1 MLLATLLDVSFI
13 TKEDHMKEDYMRTT
27 HSTHNKRNGKAEINI
42 SYFSLPGLLPG
53 DQLLALNLGTRT
65 LSLLSKG
72 PLLIMEQQFSV
83 NELRVILPIL
93 EAFPHYSPY
102 EVLLAHLSSGTVS
115 ATSIARWRQRLLEV
129 QHQGSWRHELRP
141 LRRAL
146 SSLRSKLHNF
156 DLEITNI
163 RERGCSLTNRL
174 SR

>member
-1 MLLATLLDVSFI
+1 
-13 TKEDHMKEDYMRTT
+13 MKEGYMRAT
-27 HSTHNKRNGKAEINI
+27 HPTPRKRNGKAEIKI
-42 SYFSLPGLLPG
+42 AYFSLPGLLPE
-53 DQLLALNLGTRT
+53 DQLLALNLETRT
-65 LSLLSKG
+65 LSLLSHG
-72 PLLIMEQQFSV
+72 PLLIMEQQFSA
-83 NELRVILPIL
+83 NEMRVIVPIL

-102 EVLLAHLSSGTVS
+102 EVLLAHLSSETIS

-146 SSLRSKLHNF
+146 SSLRSKLLHF

-163 RERGCSLTNRL
+163 RERGCSLTNRA

>member
-1 MLLATLLDVSFI
+1 
-13 TKEDHMKEDYMRTT
+13 MRTT
-27 HSTHNKRNGKAEINI
+27 HPTRFKRNGKAEIKI

-53 DQLLALNLGTRT
+53 DQLLALNLETRT
-65 LSLLSKG
+65 LSLLSHG

-83 NELRVILPIL
+83 NEIHVISPIL

-102 EVLLAHLSSGTVS
+102 EVLLAHLSSDKVS
-115 ATSIARWRQRLLEV
+115 ATSIAQWQQRLQEA

-146 SSLRSKLHNF
+146 SSLRNKLHYF

-163 RERGCSLTNRL
+163 RERGCSLTSL
-174 SR
+174 SSS